1 MLSSSLLFLLL
12 LLTVRVGVTVGG
24 KDRIKTLETLERFWQ
39 DQSKGQEA
47 KIACVCSEPFPPSPL
62 FLSQG
67 DCDSALI
74 FCMLG
79 CQTIKEIVSQDSQFL
94 LLQMTQGSGRDHRG
108 KNWDAAAPFSREAHR
123 MLLSQQGP

>member
-1 MLSSSLLFLLL
+1 MLVQMVSDLTSFECTWLYLLDALQLPSLPSPSS
-12 LLTVRVGVTVGG
+12 VRIRVTVGG

-79 CQTIKEIVSQDSQFL
+79 CQTIKEIISQDSQFL
-94 LLQMTQGSGRDHRG
+94 L
-108 KNWDAAAPFSREAHR
+108 AAPDDSGLWER
-123 MLLSQQGP
+123 P